1 MIIDATNL
9 ILGRLASYA
18 AKNALQGE
26 DIKIVNCEKAVI
38 SGNKKYLLEKYK
50 LKFDK
55 GVPLKG
61 PYFPRM
67 PDRIVRR
74 TVRGMLPYKKPRGR
88 EAYKKIM
95 CYTGVP
101 EELSKE
107 KPITIKEAD
116 ASKLPTTRFLTVEKI
131 SKHLGAKI

>member
-9 ILGRLASYA
+9 ILGRMASIA
-18 AKNALQGE
+18 AKKALLGE
-26 DIKIVNCEKAVI
+26 DIKIINCEKAII

-50 LKFDK
+50 SKREM

-61 PYFPRM
+61 PYYPKM

-74 TVRGMLPYKKPRGR
+74 AIRGMLPYKRPRGAV
-88 EAYKKIM
+88 AYKKIM
-95 CYTGVP
+95 CYIGIP
-101 EELSKE
+101 EKFANE
-107 KPITIKEAD
+107 KQVTLKEAD
-116 ASKLPTTRFLTVEKI
+116 ASKLPTTKYLTIERI

>member
-9 ILGRLASYA
+9 ILGRLASFA
-18 AKNALQGE
+18 AKKALLGE

-38 SGNKKYLLEKYK
+38 SGRKKYLLERYK

-55 GVPLKG
+55 GVALKG

-74 TVRGMLPYKKPRGR
+74 TVRGMLPYKKQRGR
-88 EAYKKIM
+88 EAYKKVM

-101 EELSKE
+101 EEAAKE
-107 KPITIKEAD
+107 KLLTIKEAD
-116 ASKLPTTRFLTVEKI
+116 ASKLPTAKFITIEKI
-131 SKHLGAKI
+131 SKNLGAKL